1 MMRKINYLIFYF
13 LQEGG
18 GDANNPEKKARKRIK
33 RSATVEKNIKN
44 LNVAKFELEFD
55 VDPLFKKTSSQ
66 VDILDP
72 YKQCCGSGST
82 GSTCFWA
89 SWILLSLSKNSKKN
103 LDFFCFETSFLLLLF
118 VK

>member
-1 MMRKINYLIFYF
+1 MEKVGSGIRDKHPGSATLCFNLCCWSP
-13 LQEGG
+13 QEGG

-66 VDILDP
+66 VDILDHKVLTYVEYRAVSDVFQNIDHP
-72 YKQCCGSGST
+72 T
-82 GSTCFWA
+82 P
-89 SWILLSLSKNSKKN
+89 LSS
-103 LDFFCFETSFLLLLF
+103 
-118 VK
+118 